1 MYTWCLYLRLFGWR
15 WGIQLLTCIIHIIIY
30 SEVRYYID
38 TSPKKKCMIHCTLVI
53 IYIYCTAIMRRI
65 WRFIQP
71 KWTIIL
77 EGNGF
82 QLKTCVF
89 PLNFIHIQSIGGSS
103 AGAPLS
109 HPPFESLFGTC
120 MFDLLVSKSQTIDLS
135 LPPPSWNFWIR
146 HCRGLVSQDLKYM
159 YLDYLNLIIKYK
171 GCVKSIIYTLAGTF
185 FSLH

>member
-15 WGIQLLTCIIHIIIY
+15 WGHGWFITVSITIITCHEVKWIIHIIIY

-53 IYIYCTAIMRRI
+53 IYIYCTAMRGI

-71 KWTIIL
+71 KRIIF
-77 EGNGF
+77 GF

-103 AGAPLS
+103 AGAPLP
-109 HPPFESLFGTC
+109 HPPFESLFG

-135 LPPPSWNFWIR
+135 LPPPPSWNFWIR
-146 HCRGLVSQDLKYM
+146 HCRGLVSQN
-159 YLDYLNLIIKYK
+159 LNTCI
-171 GCVKSIIYTLAGTF
+171 
-185 FSLH
+185 